1 MKDPAA
7 VRSFDQ
13 VPGELPKG
21 CLPPSIDLAMVA
33 RQALDLINNLGP
45 ESLTSNAI
53 WRDLLAF
60 TGYYRTFYSDC
71 SVFETFKKLSE
82 QRKCSSFDLLGQREA
97 RVVSVDKQCSW
108 VDVDV
113 TFRVQHGSLRAEC
126 MGTISVVLS
135 DATGTWKI
143 WMLRTWLERF
153 ADHGDPDTFKPRLN
167 GIHQPTRQAT
177 LAEQTRNGEGE
188 QEFDVVIVGGGQCG
202 LSVAGRLQA
211 LGVSYVLLEKHN
223 RIGENWTSKYQSLKW
238 HTTKEYGNLPFGHTF
253 PTGDPYIMPG
263 PRIAAGFKAWS
274 ERYDLNIRTNTQVE
288 SAVWNPRQELW
299 TVASSSPSAAGKTRL
314 TTARHLILA
323 IGTGQA
329 SPAYPSWA
337 TPEKVRLSG
346 FNGTI
351 QHSFAGY
358 HSPEPWAGKR
368 GIVIGTANTGHDIA
382 EDMANVGM
390 DTTIV
395 QRNPTFVFP
404 AEWLQRAQDRNFN
417 AETDPADGD
426 RQSFTYPMK
435 IMREMA
441 NRAIWPLIAANHE
454 RFDALERA
462 GFMLDRFGDVCDN
475 LYVRMGG
482 HYVDTG
488 ASARIVK
495 GEIKVKTASVKCL
508 GQDALI
514 FDDGIAVG
522 VDLIV
527 LCTGFN
533 HDFRQDAARIVG
545 QDVADQMDDFW
556 GIDAEGELRGN
567 AKPAGRKSLSLH
579 RFRER
584 GDLLILADANLWYIG
599 GGVQMARFFSRFL
612 SLQIQAAVVGHP
624 LKPYRE

>member
-1 MKDPAA
+1 MKDPTAF
-7 VRSFDQ
+7 RSFDQ
-13 VPGELPKG
+13 VPGELPEG
-21 CLPPSIDLAMVA
+21 CLPPSMDLAPVA

-45 ESLTSNAI
+45 ENLASNVI

-60 TGYYRTFYSDC
+60 TGYYRTFYSGY
-71 SVFETFKKLSE
+71 SVFETFKKLCK
-82 QRKCSSFDLLGQREA
+82 QRLCSSFDLLGQREA
-97 RVVSVDKQCSW
+97 RVVSIDEQCSW

-113 TFRVQHGSLRAEC
+113 TFNVQHGSLRADC
-126 MGTISVVLS
+126 MGTISVVLPV
-135 DATGTWKI
+135 ATGTWKI

-153 ADHGDPDTFKPRLN
+153 EDHGDPDTFRSPLN
-167 GIHQPTRQAT
+167 GVHEPTRQT
-177 LAEQTRNGEGE
+177 TSAERTSSGEGE
-188 QEFDVVIVGGGQCG
+188 QEFDVIIVGGGQCG
-202 LSVAGRLQA
+202 LSVAGRLRA

-223 RIGENWTSKYQSLKW
+223 HIGANWTSKYESLKW
-238 HTTKEYGNLPFGHTF
+238 HTAKEYGNLPFGHTF
-253 PTGDPYIMPG
+253 PPADPYMMPG

-274 ERYDLNIRTNTQVE
+274 EKYDLNICTNTQVE
-288 SAVWNPRQELW
+288 SAVWNPGQEFW
-299 TVASSSPSAAGKTRL
+299 TVTSSSPSTGETTRL
-314 TTARHLILA
+314 RTARHLILA

-358 HSPEPWAGKR
+358 RSPEQWAGKR
-368 GIVIGTANTGHDIA
+368 GIVIGTANTGHDVA

-441 NRAIWPLIAANHE
+441 DRAFWPLVAANHE
-454 RFDALERA
+454 NFDALERA
-462 GFMLDRFGDVCDN
+462 GFMLDRFGDLYDN

-495 GEIKVKTASVKCL
+495 GEINVKTTPVKRL

-514 FDDGIAVG
+514 FDDGSAVG

-533 HDFRQDAARIVG
+533 HDFRKDAARIVG
-545 QDVADQMDDFW
+545 QHVADQMDDFW

-567 AKPAGRKSLSLH
+567 AKPAGHS
-579 RFRER
+579 
-584 GDLLILADANLWYIG
+584 NLWYMG

-612 SLQIQAAVVGHP
+612 SLQIQAAVMVIP
-624 LKPYRE
+624 